1 MNICILKEIKP
12 NEFRTPLTPT
22 DIKRLKKKYPRYN
35 FYIEPS
41 KNRIFSDSLFYK
53 SGCKK
58 YTSQNIDLFLSVKE
72 VSTKIIKSNQNFM
85 MFSHTV
91 KGQPY
96 NMPLL
101 KKILKNNCSLIDYEL
116 LKDKKGTRLI
126 GFGYFAGIVGAF
138 LTLKKHLK
146 VYSPSKYKNKINEL
160 VAILLKKDLKNIR
173 ILITGDG
180 SVSKGAQFLLKKI
193 GIKEKKTL
201 KIDKSSSY
209 FKVLSPKEYYKR
221 LDKKFSYRDL
231 INGIGDYQSVF
242 PKYFNEYNIFLSCHY
257 WDSRFPKLFEINEVD
272 KSFFQS
278 LGDITCDIN
287 GSIPTTSKS
296 TTLKKPYY
304 KYKNTTIMAV
314 DNLPSAL
321 PQESSEHF
329 SKVLTSLLPS
339 ILNSLNKESIEEYY
353 IAKKGYLNFRYMNL
367 LKNLI

>member
-1 MNICILKEIKP
+1 MNICILKEHKL
-12 NEFRTPLTPT
+12 NEFRSPLVPE

-160 VAILLKKDLKNIR
+160 VEILLKKIITCDGR
-173 ILITGDG
+173 I
-180 SVSKGAQFLLKKI
+180 SKGAQNFLQKI

-231 INGIGDYQSVF
+231 INGTGDYQSVF
-242 PKYFNEYNIFLSCHY
+242 LKYFNEYNIFLSCHY